1 MQGKIP
7 KKGNKKSMD
16 SKSLLKGSSELGES
30 EALSFKDEE
39 KVEIEIREIVR
50 IYARDFDA
58 LKKSFEEWAKQ
69 WEERKR

>member
-1 MQGKIP
+1 
-7 KKGNKKSMD
+7 MD
-16 SKSLLKGSSELGES
+16 SKSLLEGSSELGES